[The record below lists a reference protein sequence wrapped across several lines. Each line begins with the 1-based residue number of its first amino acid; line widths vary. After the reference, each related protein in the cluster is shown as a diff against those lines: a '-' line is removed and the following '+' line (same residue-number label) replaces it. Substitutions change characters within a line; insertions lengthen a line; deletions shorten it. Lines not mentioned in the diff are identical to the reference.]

1 MKFKRAIILVIDACG
16 VGELPDAADYGDIGS
31 ATIPNVAK
39 AAGGLNMPNCQKLG
53 LGNIVEIEG
62 VPPAEKP
69 SGCFGKMAERAAGKD
84 STSGHWE
91 MAGVV
96 IESPFPT
103 FPAGFPQSIVEQ
115 FEKEANVKTIGNIA
129 ASGTEI
135 IERLGKEHIDS
146 GAIILYTSA
155 DSVFQLAAH
164 EDIIT
169 VERLYE
175 ICTIA
180 RQMLSGDFGVGRVI
194 ARPFTGEPGNFVR
207 TASRRDFSLEP
218 PDDTILDLLH
228 KSGRRILSIGKIYDL
243 FVGRGITEKIKT
255 ADNTEVMQNIIE
267 AIENSSEYDLIFA
280 NCVDFDD
287 KWGHRNDEKHFAR
300 SLEEFD
306 VQLGALLDKLRDDD
320 LLIITADH
328 GCDPTIKTSTDHTR
342 EYVPLLVY
350 GKNVKAGVNLGTRET
365 FADIACTLAE
375 VFGLEHG
382 FVGKSFL
389 VEIMREL
396 L

>member
-1 MKFKRAIILVIDACG
+1 MKFKRGIIIVIDACG

-31 ATIPNVAK
+31 STIPNVAK
-39 AAGGLNMPNCQKLG
+39 AVGGLNMPNCQKLG

-62 VPPAEKP
+62 VTPAEKP
-69 SGCFGKMAERAAGKD
+69 WGCFGKMAEQAAGKD

-103 FPAGFPQSIVEQ
+103 FPAGFPQSIVER
-115 FEKEANVKTIGNIA
+115 FEKEASVKTIGNVA

-164 EDIIT
+164 EDIIS

-175 ICTIA
+175 ICAIA
-180 RQMLSGDFGVGRVI
+180 RRMLSGEFGVGRVI
-194 ARPFTGEPGNFVR
+194 ARPFIGEPGSFMR
-207 TASRRDFSLEP
+207 TSSRRDFSLEP
-218 PDDTILDLLH
+218 PDDTILDLLY
-228 KSGRRILSIGKIYDL
+228 KSNRKILSIGKIYDL
-243 FVGRGITEKIKT
+243 FVGRGISKKIKT
-255 ADNTEVMQNIIE
+255 ADNNDVMRNIIE

-280 NCVDFDD
+280 NCVDFDE
-287 KWGHRNDEKHFAR
+287 KWGHRNDEKNFAH

-306 VQLGALLDKLRDDD
+306 VQLGTLLGKLRDDD

-328 GCDPTIKTSTDHTR
+328 GCDPTIKTSTDHSR

-350 GKNVKAGVNLGTRET
+350 GKNAKAGVNLGTRET
-365 FADIACTLAE
+365 FADIACTIAE
-375 VFGLEHG
+375 VFELEHE
-382 FVGKSFL
+382 FRGKSFYDQL
-389 VEIMREL
+389 
-396 L
+396 

>member
-31 ATIPNVAK
+31 ATIPNVAR
-39 AAGGLNMPNCQKLG
+39 AVGGLNMPNCQKLG

-62 VPPAEKP
+62 VPPAEEP
-69 SGCFGKMAERAAGKD
+69 SGSFGKMAEKAAGKD

-96 IESPFPT
+96 IEKPFPT
-103 FPAGFPQSIVEQ
+103 FPDGFPQNIVER
-115 FEKEANVKTIGNIA
+115 FEKEASVKTIGNIA

-135 IERLGKEHIDS
+135 IERLGKEHIES

-180 RQMLSGDFGVGRVI
+180 RQMLSGEFGVGRVI
-194 ARPFTGEPGNFVR
+194 ARPFTGKPGSFVR

-218 PDDTILDLLH
+218 PDDTLLDLLN
-228 KSGRRILSIGKIYDL
+228 KSNRSILSIGKIYDL
-243 FVGRGITEKIKT
+243 FVGRGITENIKT
-255 ADNTEVMQNIIE
+255 ANNKEVMESIIE
-267 AIENSSEYDLIFA
+267 TIENNSEYDLIFA
-280 NCVDFDD
+280 NCVDFDE
-287 KWGHRNDEKHFAR
+287 KWGHRNDEKNFAR

-306 VQLGALLDKLRDDD
+306 VQLGNLLDKLRDDD

-328 GCDPTIKTSTDHTR
+328 GCDPTIKTSTDHSR

-350 GKNVKAGVNLGTRET
+350 GKNAKAGFNLGTRET

-375 VFGLEHG
+375 VFGLEHKFMG
-382 FVGKSFL
+382 NSFL
-389 VEIMREL
+389 EFIT
-396 L
+396 